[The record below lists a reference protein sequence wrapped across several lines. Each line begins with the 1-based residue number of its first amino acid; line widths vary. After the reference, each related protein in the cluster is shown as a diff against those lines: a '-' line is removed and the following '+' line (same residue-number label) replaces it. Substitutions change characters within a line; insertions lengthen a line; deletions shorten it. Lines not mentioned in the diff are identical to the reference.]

1 MIKLDILQLTNQ
13 MEIKITLFG
22 EAGKRNPTLKLI
34 GVGKTTF
41 LYQYLT
47 NEFHEYIDPTIE
59 EEFRKKIIFQDE
71 TIDLTI
77 VDTFDFGF
85 FSFIKKRVPSHER
98 CLHQTFK
105 WISLV
110 L

>member
-1 MIKLDILQLTNQ
+1 

-22 EAGKRNPTLKLI
+22 EAGKRNPNS
-34 GVGKTTF
+34 KTHRSWKNYF
-41 LYQYLT
+41 SLQYLT